1 MGGGVIELEAS
12 DSVADWTFSTDTPV
26 CELRAS
32 GRALEAS
39 PSLRG
44 ESAVSPSNWL
54 RVLINAFIVRYHYYS
69 AYIQGFAVGIDRRG
83 IGLSCNLG
91 TKLRILFE
99 MALEIF
105 RKNL

>member
-1 MGGGVIELEAS
+1 MGGVIELEAS

-44 ESAVSPSNWL
+44 KSAVSPPTWL
-54 RVLINAFIVRYHYYS
+54 RALINAFIVLYYHYS
-69 AYIQGFAVGIDRRG
+69 AYIQRFAVGIDRRG
-83 IGLSCNLG
+83 TWLSCNLG
-91 TKLRILFE
+91 TKVRILFGTT
-99 MALEIF
+99 LLLI

>member
-1 MGGGVIELEAS
+1 MGGVIELEAS

-44 ESAVSPSNWL
+44 KSAVSPPTWL
-54 RVLINAFIVRYHYYS
+54 RALINAFIVLYYHHS
-69 AYIQGFAVGIDRRG
+69 AYIQRFAVGIDRRG